1 MICDRKPSFRILSQ
15 KLRLNPDKPELKI
28 ADQYLTIHRRNLSLS
43 PKPTPKKNSLKF
55 GIITFCILIL
65 CLFSY
70 AENKNKVAE
79 NQSTRGS
86 KNDGQIVS
94 SKTDV
99 SKEVNQIQTLLS
111 LLKFNPGPIDGI
123 LGKQTISAIRAF
135 QLDIGVPV
143 TGKIDANLKTQLDEA
158 YRKSVLRAKELT
170 EDDRKKPQV
179 IQGKPKVTASQDVK
193 LFSEPDLKGILVGEA
208 KQGSKFTAICR
219 TDKWFQVTT
228 RDDRNGW
235 IHESWMT
242 VDSQA
247 LKEVKTLIDCESMKA
262 LKMLV
267 AKRAKQVET
276 EKEPEVNQ
284 PKEIVKEPQKE
295 PGSKDF
301 KTKTGNPYLKYI
313 KIRFPNVAVI
323 FLAYIYRISTRL
335 HEKKHNE
342 KISQKSQPDAGI
354 SEKSEPAEEYVEL
367 SEVQALEK
375 ELTDHADLKA
385 ELDQQDPTDFQDA
398 SHPGFI
404 TPVVRRKVWI
414 RNKGQCAACGSRKNL
429 QYDYIVPRSEGGNN
443 TLENLQLLCKSCY
456 QQKPG

>member
-1 MICDRKPSFRILSQ
+1 LP
-15 KLRLNPDKPELKI
+15 
-28 ADQYLTIHRRNLSLS
+28 
-43 PKPTPKKNSLKF
+43 PKATHKKNSLKF

-70 AENKNKVAE
+70 AENKNKVAA

-86 KNDGQIVS
+86 KSDGQTVS

-111 LLKFNPGPIDGI
+111 LLKFNPGPIDGL
-123 LGKQTISAIRAF
+123 LGKQTTNAIRAF

-143 TGKIDANLKTQLDEA
+143 TGKIDANLKSQLDKA

-170 EDDRKKPQV
+170 EDDKKKPQV
-179 IQGKPKVTASQDVK
+179 IKGKPKVTASQDIK

-208 KQGSKFTAICR
+208 KQGSEFTAICR
-219 TDKWFQVTT
+219 TDKWFLVTT
-228 RDDRNGW
+228 KDDRNCW

-267 AKRAKQVET
+267 AKRAKQLET
-276 EKEPEVNQ
+276 EKEPEVKR

-295 PGSKDF
+295 PTSKDL
-301 KTKTGNPYLKYI
+301 KTKTENPYLKYI
-313 KIRFPNVAVI
+313 KISFPIVAVI
-323 FLAYIYRISTRL
+323 FLAYFYRIWTRL
-335 HEKKHNE
+335 HEKKRNE
-342 KISQKSQPDAGI
+342 KIPQKVKPDAGI
-354 SEKSEPAEEYVEL
+354 SEKAEPAEEYVEL
-367 SEVQALEK
+367 SEVQELER
-375 ELTDHADLKA
+375 ELTDHADIKA
-385 ELDQQDPTDFQDA
+385 EIDQQDPTDYQDS

-414 RNKGQCAACGSRKNL
+414 RNKGQCAACGSRENL
-429 QYDYIVPRSEGGNN
+429 QYDYIVPTSEGGNN
-443 TLENLQLLCKSCY
+443 TLDNLQLLCKSCN
-456 QQKPG
+456 QEKSG

>member
-1 MICDRKPSFRILSQ
+1 LPQQALHKRIGL
-15 KLRLNPDKPELKI
+15 KL
-28 ADQYLTIHRRNLSLS
+28 
-43 PKPTPKKNSLKF
+43 
-55 GIITFCILIL
+55 GIIASCILIPF
-65 CLFSY
+65 LFSY
-70 AENKNKVAE
+70 AENKDRVAKNK
-79 NQSTRGS
+79 STRGS

-143 TGKIDANLKTQLDEA
+143 TGKIDANLKSQLDEA

-170 EDDRKKPQV
+170 EDDKMKPQV
-179 IQGKPKVTASQDVK
+179 IQGKPKVTVSQDIK

-208 KQGSKFTAICR
+208 KQGSEFTTICR
-219 TDKWFQVTT
+219 TDKWFLVTT

-235 IHESWMT
+235 VHESWMT

-276 EKEPEVNQ
+276 EKEPEVKR
-284 PKEIVKEPQKE
+284 PKEIVKKPQKE
-295 PGSKDF
+295 PGSKDL
-301 KTKTGNPYLKYI
+301 KTKTENPYLKYI
-313 KIRFPNVAVI
+313 KIGFPIVAVI
-323 FLAYIYRISTRL
+323 FLAYFYRIWTRL

-342 KISQKSQPDAGI
+342 KIPQKSKPDAGI
-354 SEKSEPAEEYVEL
+354 AEKVEPAEEYVEL
-367 SEVQALEK
+367 SEVQALER

-385 ELDQQDPTDFQDA
+385 ELEQQDPTDYQES

-414 RNKGQCAACGSRKNL
+414 RNKGQCAVCGSRENL
-429 QYDYIVPRSEGGNN
+429 QYDYIVPTSEGGNN
-443 TLENLQLLCKSCY
+443 TLDNLQLLCKSCY
-456 QQKPG
+456 QEKSG